1 MKTSS
6 KEEENFDIV
15 FGEKACNDLSDK
27 LDQFKLIYEE
37 AFPKKEEREDFDAKI
52 RERLKA
58 GDKPQNENHPQT
70 IAYLMYTDSQKQRMV
85 GGLIGDWY
93 PKVQMLELIYM
104 AVDKNLRRDE
114 RKAVSDR
121 PHYGRTLLQKG
132 AMAICKHLKP
142 KDPKKIRIF
151 FEAENPFDDTN
162 ADDYE
167 QTIGRF
173 RFFFQSGGYR
183 LPIEY
188 VQPPLEINGEY
199 ARNLCL
205 FVLSLEEGKNSKKSI
220 PYKKLQDFID
230 AFYDGLKDNI
240 AEDDKSGLEEF
251 EATRKKLK
259 RNIMDVADSDDNVPF
274 DIMGE
279 IAHLHYSKVAVATHF
294 EILDEEIPQKM
305 KLEEGKICPDWGSY
319 ESDLFNY
326 HNQDSKP
333 FKTHLATSTPIENVT
348 LPLPRIYQYT
358 SEGRSYCKL
367 SQRNS
372 VQVDVSVSWSA
383 RKYGKI
389 TVRIAHLALIPHQE
403 EITKEEKAN
412 KETKGKN
419 VKKEP
424 SYFTELELIK
434 IIAGLGFGSKQE
446 QYTLLKKDRDA
457 FDGFFERILKD
468 TLGCTQFKA
477 LKTGITEINMKGLS
491 RHGSVGNWTT
501 YQRNVL
507 CGILLGIFD
516 YTRMSPVE
524 ANVTLRSIYEF
535 PKVNMFY
542 YASRG
547 HLLRIMERTKSE
559 EENLQNLLISPYL
572 VIPSAALC
580 YNENLLRDKAEQL
593 SKKDFKN
600 RWRRL
605 KGVSPVKRALS
616 ADFLTDIFQY
626 ESEKHILNR
635 IMVGRSQLQER
646 SRLLEK
652 SRLRQTKTAHFL
664 EALQAT
670 ILAAI
675 AVSQLYGRLEGCPT
689 LFWWIFGGV
698 VGMFL
703 FYSIYRLCQ

>member
-93 PKVQMLELIYM
+93 PKVGMMELIYM
-104 AVDKNLRRDE
+104 VVAKGLRRNDSISSSE
-114 RKAVSDR
+114 R
-121 PHYGRTLLQKG
+121 PHYGRTLLRKG
-132 AMAICKHLKP
+132 AEALCIHFGQKP
-142 KDPKKIRIF
+142 KNVSIF
-151 FEAENPFDDTN
+151 FEAENPFDPAN
-162 ADDYE
+162 AKDYE
-167 QTIGRF
+167 QTVGRF
-173 RFFFQSGGYR
+173 RFFSQSGGYR

-205 FVLSLEEGKNSKKSI
+205 FVLSLEEGKDSKKSI
-220 PYKKLQDFID
+220 PYKKLQKFID

-240 AEDDKSGLEEF
+240 DATKTRKVVEF
-251 EATRKKLK
+251 ESERNKLK
-259 RNIMDVADSDDNVPF
+259 RNIQDVADSEDNVPF
-274 DIMGE
+274 DPIGE
-279 IAHLHYSKVAVATHF
+279 EAHMHFSKVAVSTHF
-294 EILDEEIPQKM
+294 EIQDRWFIPK
-305 KLEEGKICPDWGSY
+305 KIKKEEGKICPDWGSY

-326 HNQDSKP
+326 HNQDPKP
-333 FKTHLATSTPIENVT
+333 FTTHLATSTPIENVT

-358 SEGRSYCKL
+358 SEGRCYCKL
-367 SQRNS
+367 SQRDS
-372 VQVDVSVSWSA
+372 IQVDVSVSWSMK
-383 RKYGKI
+383 RNGKKA
-389 TVRIAHLALIPHQE
+389 VRIAHLALIPHQDE
-403 EITKEEKAN
+403 ESQAF
-412 KETKGKN
+412 
-419 VKKEP
+419 
-424 SYFTELELIK
+424 FTELELIK

-446 QYTLLKKDRDA
+446 QFTLLEKDRSK
-457 FDGFFERILKD
+457 FEKFFTDILQEALNCKK
-468 TLGCTQFKA
+468 FKA
-477 LKTGITEINMKGLS
+477 LKTGITEINKKKGIS
-491 RHGSVGNWTT
+491 NHGTVGNWIT
-501 YQRNVL
+501 YRRNVL

-516 YTRMSPVE
+516 FTRMSPVE
-524 ANVTLRSIYEF
+524 ADVTLRPIVEF
-535 PKVNMFY
+535 PKVGMHY

-547 HLLRIMERTKSE
+547 HLLRIMERKKDE

-580 YNENLLRDKAEQL
+580 YNEILLKDKANLLSRKG
-593 SKKDFKN
+593 F
-600 RWRRL
+600 RWSRIR
-605 KGVSPVKRALS
+605 GVSPVKRALS

-626 ESEKHILNR
+626 ESEKHLLNR

-664 EALQAT
+664 EAMQAT

-675 AVSQLYGRLEGCPT
+675 AVFQLRRYMDSCPT
-689 LFWWIFGGV
+689 LFWWIFAGV
-698 VGMFL
+698 VGTFL